1 MRYTA
6 AIVYLQR
13 SLAVVYIT
21 LLKGVFGGVPLP
33 EVCLSRRADRNAP
46 DTISRDCTNTERV
59 HRFFFHARRLRCK
72 KFSLC
77 PSLAVYLDE
86 QCDADNNLN
95 YFQSRANCEESCTN
109 GEHAPSFIIIGFQLV
124 CVTYGL
130 VCVTYT
136 ELLFHNKPYLL
147 GCLFTSCCSCGV
159 FSGTIE

>member
-21 LLKGVFGGVPLP
+21 LLKGVFCGVPLP
-33 EVCLSRRADRNAP
+33 EVCLSRRGDRNAP

-59 HRFFFHARRLRCK
+59 HRFFFSARRLRCK

-86 QCDADNNLN
+86 QCDADNISKAGRTARNLALMV
-95 YFQSRANCEESCTN
+95 SMHPVS
-109 GEHAPSFIIIGFQLV
+109 
-124 CVTYGL
+124 
-130 VCVTYT
+130 
-136 ELLFHNKPYLL
+136 LLS
-147 GCLFTSCCSCGV
+147 GCS
-159 FSGTIE
+159 